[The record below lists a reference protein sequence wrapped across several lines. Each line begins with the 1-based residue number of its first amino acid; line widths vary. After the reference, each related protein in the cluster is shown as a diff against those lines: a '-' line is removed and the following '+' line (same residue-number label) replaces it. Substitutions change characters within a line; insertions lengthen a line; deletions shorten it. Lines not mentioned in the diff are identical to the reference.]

1 VTSTHRTFLVV
12 ILAAGVACVGTPPSE
27 EDAGPRFGGPR
38 PNVLVVVTDDQR
50 DGTLGVMP
58 ETRRWLGRGG
68 TTFPNAYVTTPL
80 CCPSRATL
88 FTGRFAHNHGVRT
101 NHDAEM
107 LDQGTTLQRFLQD
120 AGYLTAIAGKFLNKW
135 DLSRDPPHF
144 DRWTIFDNGYTGRR
158 FNIDGRLQIV
168 DRYST
173 DFLAARALAYL
184 GTFEREDQ
192 RPWFLYVA
200 PSAPHGPYTPPPRY
214 VDAPVPPW
222 HPSPAIRASVRPDL
236 PSFYHSRGPLPLG
249 RMRQIRADQ
258 LRTLMAVDDLVGR
271 LMRKID
277 RMEELRRTLVVFIS
291 DNGFLWGDHGLTTK
305 RLPYTPA
312 IEVPLLMRWSGVLPG
327 GRVNPRPVT
336 NADIAPT
343 VLDAAGVSIPP
354 TSAMD
359 GRSLWEPPRSS
370 RLLFEYWRDPISTTP
385 DWASVRTPRFQYVEY
400 YGPSG
405 RVVAREYY
413 DLEQDPWQLRNLLAD
428 GRPDNNPAGLAEL
441 SAWLARARRC
451 QGTSGPQACP

>member
-1 VTSTHRTFLVV
+1 
-12 ILAAGVACVGTPPSE
+12 
-27 EDAGPRFGGPR
+27 
-38 PNVLVVVTDDQR
+38 
-50 DGTLGVMP
+50 
-58 ETRRWLGRGG
+58 
-68 TTFPNAYVTTPL
+68 
-80 CCPSRATL
+80 
-88 FTGRFAHNHGVRT
+88 VRT
-101 NHDAEM
+101 NHDAEV
-107 LDQGTTLQRFLQD
+107 LDQETTLQRFLRD

-158 FNIDGRLQIV
+158 FNIDGRLEIV

-184 GTFEREDQ
+184 RTFEREDQ

-214 VDAPVPPW
+214 ADAPVPPW
-222 HPSPAIRASVRPDL
+222 HPSPAIRSSVRPDL
-236 PSFYHSRGPLPLG
+236 PAFYHGRGPLPLG

-258 LRTLMAVDDLVGR
+258 LRTLMAVDDLMGR
-271 LMRKID
+271 VMEKIE
-277 RMEELRRTLVVFIS
+277 RLEELRRTLVVFVS

-312 IEVPLLMRWSGVLPG
+312 IEVPFLMRWSDMLPG
-327 GRVNPRPVT
+327 GRVDPRPVT

-343 VLDAAGVSIPP
+343 VLDAAGVSLPP
-354 TSAMD
+354 TPAMD
-359 GRSLWEPPRSS
+359 GRSLWEPPRSG

-413 DLEQDPWQLRNLLAD
+413 DLEGDPWQLRNLLAD
-428 GRPDNNPAGLAEL
+428 GQPGENPADLAKL
-441 SAWLARARRC
+441 SAWLAQARRC
-451 QGTSGPQACP
+451 EGTSGPRACP